1 MSKKQTKV
9 VKTAAFMLIF
19 ACLAS
24 LFVGCGKPDEGE
36 FIATVE
42 ELLVLSDKVNA
53 LCFGEGLVPD
63 EEGYSSG
70 AYREATKESLTLFGV
85 NSTADIRALTRAV
98 YSVVTA
104 EWIESV
110 VFSAVYEGGTV
121 ISYSRYYDTVVSEK
135 EGDRAALMVKKD
147 YDPLLSGRATYGNIR
162 VVSLKS
168 RRAEILVDV
177 TVTKDGESRREKDV
191 SLKLRNEEDGWR
203 FDEAT
208 YFNYEQ

>member
-9 VKTAAFMLIF
+9 VKITAFFLIF
-19 ACLAS
+19 TCLAS
-24 LFVGCGKPDEGE
+24 LLVGCGKPDEGE
-36 FIATVE
+36 FVATVE
-42 ELLVLSDKVNA
+42 ELLALSDRVNA

-70 AYREATKESLTLFGV
+70 AYREATKESLALFEV
-85 NSTADIRALTRAV
+85 NSTFDIREMIRTV
-98 YSVVTA
+98 YSVTTA

-110 VFSAVYEGGTV
+110 VFSPVYEGGAV
-121 ISYSRYYDTVVSEK
+121 ISYSRYYDTTVSEK
-135 EGDRAALMVKKD
+135 EGDRSALMVKKD
-147 YDPLLSGRATYGNIR
+147 HDPLLSGRAAYGNIR

-177 TVTKDGESRREKDV
+177 TVTKDGESRTEKDV
-191 SLKLRNEEDGWR
+191 SLKLRCEEDGWR

-208 YFNYEQ
+208 YVNY